1 MSYNLP
7 NQIIDASGN
16 YINIDNSGVYIYNSG
31 IGTADYTRIH
41 LGYDHTYNYHVLEAQ
56 AGGSATQRSMT
67 VRSERLENTPG
78 FSYIRV
84 SAGSAGNINSWR
96 NFVPQTDDASTLGS
110 ASKRWS
116 EIHGAQ
122 IAVETDT
129 STDVV
134 ATFKGAV
141 SQSANLT
148 EWKNSADDVVASI
161 DASGDMNIHNLVA
174 DNFTVSGTF
183 TYLNNENVTILDKQL
198 ELASDS
204 GVAISG
210 DAEVDQGGI
219 VIKSTDGDKKWLWD
233 NSTNSWTSNVGI
245 SCTGDID
252 IDAGNITLDTNQ
264 FIEWVGSNNRVRG
277 ISGGVG
283 AGRIELIAGSY
294 NVMQVRGPS
303 AGATGGVMVGAE
315 RETDYKFEVVGSGA
329 MNGIYASGEST
340 FVPNAADQIPVYV
353 SGAASQT
360 ANLLEVVEVDGT
372 NALTVD
378 NTGVVTIGPNSLELD
393 SNGGAVSTIF
403 GNRSTYVGATST
415 DVMQIIAGSFIQF
428 NRGGVTPLRLTN
440 AGATF
445 AGGGTPF
452 SPGASVHARAGL
464 ATNHAAI
471 FQGQTAQTADI
482 TEWQDIS
489 STILASVGP
498 EGTFSVA
505 SGEIHVYN
513 SGYAIGATDYERLE
527 IKWDN
532 TSARVVAA
540 NGGTGADRNLF
551 LESEGNGSSVRI
563 QQNGGAKQIWG
574 GTQSTF
580 YVNLAPAVNNN
591 YTLGNSNFRMENIY
605 TADLDVSGIL
615 YASGDPGTAG
625 QVLTSTADGIE
636 WQDVAALSGPSG
648 EPSGVAFYGNDGL
661 LTVDDNQNFVW
672 DSGSNRLFIG
682 ASGLRQTGNNLG
694 TLTVHADADISDRIL
709 DLRSSSDALVL
720 GFKNGNSNT
729 TPVAQINY
737 QGGYISPYNGVAIRR
752 TSAGTNFILRLL
764 DTSNILKFE
773 AESDGRVQLG
783 GPTLGGLDGTL
794 TVYNVNSTTEGVVVH
809 GATSQTANMTT
820 WVDSNDEP
828 LAEIDKDGFLHIHN
842 SGVEF
847 DETNYEKAVIG
858 WDNYVGQNESFLSI
872 HNTKGGTGTAERGI
886 VIGGPRGGYSTPQ
899 CTEKSVVIGG
909 GAYNSALN
917 STGSVLIGAQYANL
931 RGTMNV
937 ICGGLSNTTNATSSN
952 SFIGGGTNGA
962 INAGI
967 NRGAV
972 IGGEYLSVR
981 ASNTALMAGA
991 YNETRSRS
999 IGGGPSV
1006 ATRSAV
1012 IGGAFNNN
1020 CAPASV
1026 IIGGNY
1032 ARSRIYGEVVQ
1043 GGGFLNVYGPG
1054 NPLYNIK
1061 SEVQRRSVMVSVQT
1075 TDETGTVGYEGY
1087 TLLQPHAKTNE
1098 HVIILPSSTWTFTA
1112 NVSAYNKDT
1121 GACAGYIFQGCVK
1134 KDGGDPEVVGV
1145 ITSQSWAD
1153 TSMTGIMPKIDI
1165 DTTNQSLAVLVS
1177 GLPSN
1182 TINWGAF
1189 IDCMQ
1194 VRGSGDQGL

>member
-498 EGTFSVA
+498 EGTFSTA

-513 SGYAIGATDYERLE
+513 SGYAIGAADYERLE
-527 IKWDN
+527 FTWNSD
-532 TSARVVAA
+532 VATIQTA
-540 NGGTGADRNLF
+540 TGGTGTNKELRIIADNSYVQVGNNKVYLSAGGSANFYAVSSSNLAYKPITPAF
-551 LESEGNGSSVRI
+551 D
-563 QQNGGAKQIWG
+563 G
-574 GTQSTF
+574 GTDLGSTSLRWAN
-580 YVNLAPAVNNN
+580 V
-591 YTLGNSNFRMENIY
+591 YTR
-605 TADLDVSGIL
+605 DLHVSGIL
-615 YASGDPGTAG
+615 YASGDPGIAD
-625 QVLTSTADGIE
+625 QVLTSTSDGIE
-636 WQDVAALSGPSG
+636 WRDANTLAGLSGT
-648 EPSGVAFYGNDGL
+648 PSGVAFFGDEGL
-661 LTVDDNQNFVW
+661 LTSQVSELVYNSGTNQLLIGHDDW
-672 DSGSNRLFIG
+672 DTNKGVYADTDLITASGTIRATGLTINTGSRTFSFKGSQFGIFGTSETSVTSNTNMTVGGLSIGSTYTNVVIG
-682 ASGLRQTGNNLG
+682 AL
-694 TLTVHADADISDRIL
+694 
-709 DLRSSSDALVL
+709 
-720 GFKNGNSNT
+720 
-729 TPVAQINY
+729 
-737 QGGYISPYNGVAIRR
+737 
-752 TSAGTNFILRLL
+752 
-764 DTSNILKFE
+764 
-773 AESDGRVQLG
+773 
-783 GPTLGGLDGTL
+783 
-794 TVYNVNSTTEGVVVH
+794 NSTYDAKLRVVGDDATEVTNMVTA
-809 GATSQTANMTT
+809 ATSQTAAIQE
-820 WVDSNDEP
+820 WQDSSETA
-828 LAEIDKDGFLHIHN
+828 LATVGADGTFSTASGEIHVYN
-842 SGVEF
+842 SGYAIGAA
-847 DETNYEKAVIG
+847 DYERFEVKWDADVATIG
-858 WDNYVGQNESFLSI
+858 TTSA
-872 HNTKGGTGTAERGI
+872 GTGSARALHLNTESQLRI
-886 VIGGPRGGYSTPQ
+886 NVNGGPDWIIDGTRSIVYSN
-899 CTEKSVVIGG
+899 E
-909 GAYNSALN
+909 
-917 STGSVLIGAQYANL
+917 L
-931 RGTMNV
+931 RPG
-937 ICGGLSNTTNATSSN
+937 
-952 SFIGGGTNGA
+952 
-962 INAGI
+962 NAGQCDLGI
-967 NRGAV
+967 NTSRW
-972 IGGEYLSVR
+972 
-981 ASNTALMAGA
+981 
-991 YNETRSRS
+991 ETLYTE
-999 IGGGPSV
+999 GV
-1006 ATRSAV
+1006 ATDV
-1012 IGGAFNNN
+1012 
-1020 CAPASV
+1020 
-1026 IIGGNY
+1026 
-1032 ARSRIYGEVVQ
+1032 E
-1043 GGGFLNVYGPG
+1043 
-1054 NPLYNIK
+1054 
-1061 SEVQRRSVMVSVQT
+1061 
-1075 TDETGTVGYEGY
+1075 
-1087 TLLQPHAKTNE
+1087 
-1098 HVIILPSSTWTFTA
+1098 TFTA
-1112 NVSAYNKDT
+1112 TSDTLDAKNNVALCDCTSNNITINLPAASTASGLQYH
-1121 GACAGYIFQGCVK
+1121 IK
-1134 KDGGDPEVVGV
+1134 KTDSTSNTVTIDADGTE
-1145 ITSQSWAD
+1145 T
-1153 TSMTGIMPKIDI
+1153 IDGQLTQI
-1165 DTTNQSLAVLVS
+1165 LNTQYESLTLVS
-1177 GLPSN
+1177 DGSN
-1182 TINWGAF
+1182 WF
-1189 IDCMQ
+1189 II
-1194 VRGSGDQGL
+1194 